1 MSVQCAGTC
10 QQEAGLNP
18 YMVART
24 LDLMVT
30 GWRFLAV
37 SGGIFLA
44 VVGIVQAV
52 AMFVDRY
59 TKRID
64 PLTEHGGRAEHR
76 VEPPP

>member
-1 MSVQCAGTC
+1 
-10 QQEAGLNP
+10 
-18 YMVART
+18 MVART

-52 AMFVDRY
+52 ATLVDRY

-64 PLTEHGGRAEHR
+64 PLTEQWGAEHR